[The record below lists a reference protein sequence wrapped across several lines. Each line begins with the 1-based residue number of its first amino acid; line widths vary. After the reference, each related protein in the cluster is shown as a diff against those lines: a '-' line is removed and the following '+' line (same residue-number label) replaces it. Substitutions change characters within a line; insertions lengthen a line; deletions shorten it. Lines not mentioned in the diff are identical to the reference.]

1 MSSVYQINKG
11 VARAIEFRGLKAQY
25 IGFLAGG
32 LVGLLLLFALLYI
45 CGLNLYI
52 CIGLIG
58 CLGALL
64 FMTVFRLSHKYGQ
77 YGLLKKNAKRSIPAA
92 LVCRSRRLFTN
103 LNFRVC
109 QQVRL

>member
-11 VARAIEFRGLKAQY
+11 VGRAIEFRGLKAQY

-45 CGLNLYI
+45 IGLDLYL

-58 CLGALL
+58 GLGVLL
-64 FMTVFRLSHKYGQ
+64 FTAVIRMSAKYGQ
-77 YGLLKKNAKRSIPAA
+77 YGLLKKNAKRSIPAG
-92 LVCRSRRLFTN
+92 LVSRSRRLF
-103 LNFRVC
+103 LHLK
-109 QQVRL
+109 VRA